1 MRIIST
7 LTVFVAM
14 VLSVVATSA
23 VFSDWNWFVPTV
35 AVVFLTVATGWLSRL
50 SETARNTGLT
60 VIVQFVVGFFAVI
73 AVTLPETTVAGV
85 IPTGSSFSELAGSIA
100 QGFRDVYAAPAPAPS
115 TAGLTVLATVSFA
128 LLTMLVDSLVH
139 DLHLTHI
146 AGALVLATW
155 LIPVFIAAS
164 SIQWWHTCSV
174 AVAFILLLLTAHTGA
189 SRGFLWAVTAG
200 ALALILGIGLPLLM
214 PPIVPQ
220 ANKPAGEDQDV
231 KVINPFLDLRANL
244 TNKSDDVV
252 FSYESTDPLEPPVR
266 LTSVSE
272 FDGKKWAPAAFS
284 FKRGASPDAGLP
296 VGDLGP
302 DIEANSYT
310 STFTIKGL
318 GGNHLPAQY
327 APLETSGLG
336 DRWVYDRDTLTI
348 VGNNVGV
355 EGLNYSLTYRSVE
368 PTAEQLKKAPPV
380 NEGAFE
386 QYLKLPNDLPS
397 DIKEEA
403 DAITKDAKTDW
414 DKAAKLQA
422 HFRDFEYS
430 LDAPNEASGS
440 VLSQFLKDRRGYCV
454 QFSAAMA
461 TMARMEGIPARIGV
475 GFTAGEP
482 NDAGGYDVTM
492 QRSHAWPELYFEGA
506 GWVRFEPTPGG
517 PAGPPPPWS
526 VEGGEAPEEPEEP
539 TQEPSEEPAPEE
551 EAAEPTPTPEEEPAQ
566 EEESETTSAVPFI
579 VGAAVFALVILALL
593 PLLLRARARSRRLR
607 TPLNAN
613 LVWEEIRATEVDCG
627 YAAPA
632 SDTLAKRGRD
642 LSEQYPDHADDI
654 AKLVGTLEREHYAG
668 TGSESLDIDAR
679 GLVKDVKKDRAG
691 SAFGRVKATLW
702 PRSLWKKK

>member
-1 MRIIST
+1 MRIVSA
-7 LTVFVAM
+7 LTVFAAM

-23 VFSDWNWFVPTV
+23 VFSDWNWFAPTV
-35 AVVFLTVATGWLSRL
+35 AVIFLTVATGWLARL
-50 SETARNTGLT
+50 SEVARNTGLT
-60 VIVQFVVGFFAVI
+60 VLVQFVVGFFAVI
-73 AVTLPETTVAGV
+73 AVTLPETTLLGI
-85 IPTGSSFSELAGSIA
+85 IPTGSSFTELAGSIA

-115 TAGLTVLATVSFA
+115 TAGLTVLAAVSFA

-139 DLHLTHI
+139 DLHLTHL

-164 SIQWWHTCSV
+164 SIQWWHTCAV
-174 AVAFILLLLTAHTGA
+174 AVAFILLLLTAHAGT

-200 ALALILGIGLPLLM
+200 ALALFLGIGLPLLM

-220 ANKPAGEDQDV
+220 ANKPAGDDQNV
-231 KVINPFLDLRANL
+231 KVVNPFLDLRANL

-266 LTSVSE
+266 LTSVAE
-272 FDGKKWAPAAFS
+272 FDGKKWAPVAFS

-302 DIEANSYT
+302 DIEANTYT
-310 STFTIKGL
+310 STFAINGL

-336 DRWVYDRDTLTI
+336 DRWIYDRDTLTI

-355 EGLNYSLTYRSVE
+355 EGLNYSVKYRSVE
-368 PTAEQLKKAPPV
+368 PTAEQLKEAPAV
-380 NEGAFE
+380 NEDAFE

-397 DIKEEA
+397 DIREEA
-403 DAITKDAKTDW
+403 TKITEGAETDW
-414 DKAAKLQA
+414 DKAAKMQA
-422 HFRDFEYS
+422 YFRDFEYS
-430 LDAPNEASGS
+430 LEAPNEASGS

-454 QFSAAMA
+454 QFSAAMT

-526 VEGGEAPEEPEEP
+526 IEGGQAPEPEEP

-551 EAAEPTPTPEEEPAQ
+551 EEAAEPTPTPSEEPAPEEEPEA
-566 EEESETTSAVPFI
+566 TSAVPFL
-579 VGAAVFALVILALL
+579 VGAGVLALIVLALVPFAL
-593 PLLLRARARSRRLR
+593 RTRARSRRLR
-607 TPLNAN
+607 TPLDAN

-627 YAAPA
+627 YATPA

-642 LSEQYPDHADDI
+642 LAEQYPDHAEDI
-654 AKLVGTLEREHYAG
+654 EALIGALEREHYAG
-668 TGSESLDIDAR
+668 TAPEALDIDAR
-679 GLVKDVKKDRAG
+679 GLVADVKKDRAG
-691 SAFGRVKATLW
+691 SALARVRATLW